1 MTLPRRAILHVD
13 MDAFYASVEA
23 HDDPSLAGRPL
34 LVGGTGGRGVVA
46 AASYEAR
53 RYGIHSAMPM
63 REALRRCPQV
73 VCVKPRMERY
83 REVSQQVFAVF
94 DGFTNQ
100 VEGLS
105 LDEAF
110 LDVTGSQQLLGPPAT
125 MAAAIKAKIKACTG
139 LTASV
144 GVAHNKLLAKLASDM
159 NKPDGLTVILPE
171 QVTELLD
178 ALPVGRLHGIGG
190 KTAARLQAAGLNTL
204 GELRQAP
211 DGVLKALFGRD
222 AERMRARAAGIDER
236 PVVSDSEE
244 RQVSAETTFEEDLR
258 DPARM
263 QAELAALADR
273 TAARL
278 RRRGLLAG
286 VVVIKLRRHDF
297 ATFTRQRR
305 LHPPSAET
313 RVIADVASQLLET
326 WLSGQRGA
334 RIRLLGVGVG
344 GLTDAGQPDLF
355 GGTADNGQLDAAID
369 RIRERFG
376 GRSLRRGSHLG

>member
-1 MTLPRRAILHVD
+1 MSPQRRAILHVD

-23 HDDPSLAGRPL
+23 RDDPSLAGRPL

-53 RYGIHSAMPM
+53 RFGIHSAMPM
-63 REALRRCPQV
+63 REALRRCPQA
-73 VCVKPRMERY
+73 VCVRPRMERY
-83 REVSQQVFAVF
+83 REVSRQVFAVF
-94 DGFTNQ
+94 GEFTDLI
-100 VEGLS
+100 EGLS

-125 MAAAIKAKIKACTG
+125 MAAGIKARIRERTG

-171 QVTELLD
+171 QVTDLLD
-178 ALPVGRLHGIGG
+178 ALPVGRLHGIGA
-190 KTAARLQAAGLNTL
+190 KTAARLQAAGFHQL
-204 GELRQAP
+204 GQLRQAP
-211 DGVLKALFGRD
+211 EGALKALFGRD

-236 PVVSDSEE
+236 PVVSDGEE

-258 DPARM
+258 DPTRL

-278 RRRGLLAG
+278 RRRGLLAS
-286 VVVIKLRRHDF
+286 VVVVKLRRHDF

-305 LHPPSAET
+305 LQPPSAET
-313 RVIADVASQLLET
+313 RVIADLAGQLLEA
-326 WLSGQRGA
+326 WLAGQRGA
-334 RIRLLGVGVG
+334 RIRLLGVGAG
-344 GLTDAGQPDLF
+344 GLTAAGQPDLF
-355 GGTADNGQLDAAID
+355 DSPGADGRLDQAID
-369 RIRERFG
+369 QIRERFG

>member
-1 MTLPRRAILHVD
+1 

-23 HDDPSLAGRPL
+23 RDDPSLAGRPL

-53 RYGIHSAMPM
+53 RFGIRSAMPV
-63 REALRRCPQV
+63 REALRRCPEA

-83 REVSQQVFAVF
+83 REVSREVFAVF
-94 DGFTNQ
+94 GEFTDQ

-110 LDVTGSQQLLGPPAT
+110 LDVTGSQQLLGTPAT
-125 MAAAIKAKIKACTG
+125 MAAAIKARIHERTG

-171 QVTELLD
+171 QVRDLLD
-178 ALPVGRLHGIGG
+178 ALPVGRLHGIGA
-190 KTAARLQAAGLNTL
+190 KTAARLQAVGLNRL
-204 GELRQAP
+204 GDLRQAP
-211 DGVLKALFGRD
+211 AGVLKALFGRD
-222 AERMRARAAGIDER
+222 AERMRMRAAGIDER
-236 PVVSDSEE
+236 PVVSDGEE

-258 DPARM
+258 DPTRL
-263 QAELAALADR
+263 QAELTALADR

-278 RRRGLLAG
+278 RRRGLLAS
-286 VVVIKLRRHDF
+286 VVVVKLRRHDF

-313 RVIADVASQLLET
+313 GVIAHLAGQLLET
-326 WLSGQRGA
+326 WLSGQRGV
-334 RIRLLGVGVG
+334 RVRLLGVGAG
-344 GLTDAGQPDLF
+344 GLTPAGQPDLF
-355 GGTADNGQLDAAID
+355 DTPAGDGRLDQAID

>member
-1 MTLPRRAILHVD
+1 

-23 HDDPSLAGRPL
+23 HDDASLAGRPL

-53 RYGIHSAMPM
+53 RYGIRSAMPM
-63 REALRRCPQV
+63 RQALRLCPQA

-83 REVSQQVFAVF
+83 REVSRQVFAVF
-94 DGFTNQ
+94 GEFTDLI
-100 VEGLS
+100 EGLS

-110 LDVTGSQQLLGPPAT
+110 LDVTASQQLLGPPAT
-125 MAAAIKAKIKACTG
+125 MAAAIKARIKARTG

-171 QVTELLD
+171 QVESLLD
-178 ALPVGRLHGIGG
+178 PLPVGRLPGVGL
-190 KTAARLQAAGLNTL
+190 KTAERVQAAGLHTL
-204 GELRQAP
+204 RDLRQAP
-211 DGVLKALFGRD
+211 EGALKALFGRD

-236 PVVSDSEE
+236 PVVSDTEE
-244 RQVSAETTFEEDLR
+244 RRISAETTFEEDLR
-258 DPARM
+258 DPTRL
-263 QAELAALADR
+263 QAELTALADR
-273 TAARL
+273 TASRL

-286 VVVIKLRRHDF
+286 VVVVKLRRHDF

-313 RVIADVASQLLET
+313 RVIADVAGQLLET
-326 WLSGQRGA
+326 WLSGQREV
-334 RIRLLGVGVG
+334 RVRLLGVGAG
-344 GLTDAGQPDLF
+344 GLTPAGQPDLF
-355 GGTADNGQLDAAID
+355 DASADDGRLDQAID